1 LIEAIENPIDKF
13 STIRKKTI
21 FSVSTSGAFYTTI
34 GQLFDELSYIR
45 KISYRVKSY
54 NYDYGPN
61 NISINIGLGSLDL
74 FNSTLFKLYSI
85 VSSQR
90 DEIETLLVNHGLYYL
105 YDTDR
110 TDLINYKNKLK
121 KIEKEIEEK
130 YIK

>member
-1 LIEAIENPIDKF
+1 MIEAIENPIDKF

-110 TDLINYKNKLK
+110 TDLINYINKLK

>member
-1 LIEAIENPIDKF
+1 MIEAIENPIDKF

>member
-110 TDLINYKNKLK
+110 TDLINYINKLK